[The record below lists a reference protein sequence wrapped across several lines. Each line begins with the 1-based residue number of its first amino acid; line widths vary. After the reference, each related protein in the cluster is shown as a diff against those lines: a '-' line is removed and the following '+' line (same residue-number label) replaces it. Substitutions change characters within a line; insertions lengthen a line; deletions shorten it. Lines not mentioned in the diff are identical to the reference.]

1 MPGPTKKRKLKK
13 TVHDK
18 DYMSFLK
25 EDVHGKG
32 FKGMG
37 KYLKRKLT
45 PTPKNVKTRKKLGKL
60 SKKKK

>member
-32 FKGMG
+32 LKGMG

-45 PTPKNVKTRKKLGKL
+45 PTPKNVKNRKKL
-60 SKKKK
+60 SKKKT

>member
-1 MPGPTKKRKLKK
+1 MAGPTKKRKLKK

-18 DYMSFLK
+18 DYMSFLQ

-32 FKGMG
+32 LKGMG

-45 PTPKNVKTRKKLGKL
+45 LTPKNVKNRKKLGK
-60 SKKKK
+60 KK

>member
-1 MPGPTKKRKLKK
+1 
-13 TVHDK
+13 
-18 DYMSFLK
+18 MSFLK

>member
-1 MPGPTKKRKLKK
+1 M
-13 TVHDK
+13 D
-18 DYMSFLK
+18 FLK

-32 FKGMG
+32 FKGLD